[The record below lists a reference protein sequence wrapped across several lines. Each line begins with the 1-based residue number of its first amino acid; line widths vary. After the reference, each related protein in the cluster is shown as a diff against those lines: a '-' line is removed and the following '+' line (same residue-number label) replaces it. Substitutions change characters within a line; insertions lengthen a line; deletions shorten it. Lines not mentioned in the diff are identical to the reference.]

1 MKRFLA
7 LFLALSL
14 TMGITACGSNK
25 TSDKDDKSDKK
36 TTTTAVESVSD
47 TTVESVSEDSTTSK
61 TNNEDD
67 SHDQESELPS
77 KGEAGPIS
85 FLNGNKFKCS
95 EYDVILYNYDTTIP
109 CTMYTIN
116 IPDSEYKYL
125 ITATTNHDVAYTE
138 LADAVANELK
148 ESYNVTP
155 FIDIHDEGT
164 YITGI
169 LEDRV
174 MLTFIANDNNSGTT
188 YSLRLDTDD
197 SDNCIDILNS
207 IIDDF
212 LASGITDNEYR
223 TEYGEKVDSGNRGND
238 DSSKVEPITEGFP
251 KINVPS
257 DYKCT
262 YSSEYTLSYENEDK
276 YSITFKTYQDE
287 DLLDF
292 LTGGSDQYLE
302 SYTLKEYGSHK
313 SSVYGTLHIIEA
325 KSNKYDNM
333 YKYYAIT
340 MDGTVTT
347 ELGKLFGD
355 KMSIEECKG
364 ILADFFE

>member
-1 MKRFLA
+1 MTA
-7 LFLALSL
+7 IAIMSAC
-14 TMGITACGSNK
+14 TAC
-25 TSDKDDKSDKK
+25 
-36 TTTTAVESVSD
+36 SVSVSTNNNKD
-47 TTVESVSEDSTTSK
+47 VTDHTVESNSDTSDTSDTSDESRESTITTVDSK
-61 TNNEDD
+61 D
-67 SHDQESELPS
+67 SSLSYESELPS

-85 FLNGNKFKCS
+85 FLNGNKFECS
-95 EYDVILYNYDTTIP
+95 EYDVVLYNYDTTIP

-155 FIDIHDEGT
+155 FIDIHDEGA

-292 LTGGSDQYLE
+292 LAGGSDQYLE